1 MAENNLEEVKMGMNN
16 AEAMKLGND
25 RKHTLGLGSSGTG
38 SRVSDSEIKNVLAE
52 NAKIPFGLKD
62 KIGYAAGDFAN
73 DLTFVIAAMF
83 MMKFYTDIMGVSSA
97 IVGLVMMVAKI
108 VDAFTDVGMGQ
119 IVDRSH
125 YTKKGKFAPWI
136 MRFAGPVAVASFLI
150 FAPYFAD
157 KPMSFKIGWMFFTY
171 ILWGSVCYTG
181 PKIPYGS
188 MASAIT
194 SDPNERQQLST
205 WRNIGATIAQIVIAA
220 VLPLVVYIKDA
231 EGHQVLDG
239 GRLMMASGICS
250 VLAVLVYAVCY
261 VLSTER
267 VVIENKEE
275 NKKNVGE
282 LMRILFTSRSFLGII
297 TSALILLLVQL
308 TISGMGNYVYP
319 NYFNNTTFLAIG
331 SLVNCLVVL
340 ALSTVIGK
348 LVERFGKKEIAGAS
362 SIFGA
367 AMLFIMFIIHT
378 DNPLVYF
385 VLGAGGYIGIGIFS
399 LVCWAM
405 IIDVIDDID
414 VKNKFRSDGTVY
426 AVYSFARKLGQAG
439 ASGLTGLLLT
449 FAGYTTTTAFDTE
462 VVNNVYNLATLVPAI
477 GMVLLALSLIFFY
490 PLSKKRVDKNAE
502 ILRQRRDNQ

>member
-16 AEAMKLGND
+16 AEVIELRND
-25 RKHTLGLGSSGTG
+25 RKHTLGLGTSGTD
-38 SRVSDSEIKNVLAE
+38 SRVGDNEIKKILLE

-181 PKIPYGS
+181 ANIPYGS

-205 WRNIGATIAQIVIAA
+205 WRNIGATIAQIIIAA
-220 VLPLVVYIKDA
+220 
-231 EGHQVLDG
+231 
-239 GRLMMASGICS
+239 
-250 VLAVLVYAVCY
+250 
-261 VLSTER
+261 
-267 VVIENKEE
+267 
-275 NKKNVGE
+275 
-282 LMRILFTSRSFLGII
+282 
-297 TSALILLLVQL
+297 
-308 TISGMGNYVYP
+308 
-319 NYFNNTTFLAIG
+319 
-331 SLVNCLVVL
+331 
-340 ALSTVIGK
+340 
-348 LVERFGKKEIAGAS
+348 AS
-362 SIFGA
+362 SVFGA
-367 AMLFIMFIIHT
+367 AMLFIMFAIHT
-378 DNPLVYF
+378 KNPLVYF
-385 VLGAGGYIGIGIFS
+385 VLGAGGYVGIGIFG

-414 VKNKFRSDGTVY
+414 VKKNYRSDGTVY

-439 ASGLTGLLLT
+439 ASGLTGLLLAL
-449 FAGYTTTTAFDTE
+449 AGYTTATSFDTV
-462 VVNNVYNLATLVPAI
+462 VVNNIYNLATLVPAI
-477 GMVLLALSLIFFY
+477 GMVLLALSLLFFY

-502 ILRQRRDNQ
+502 ILKQRREKQG